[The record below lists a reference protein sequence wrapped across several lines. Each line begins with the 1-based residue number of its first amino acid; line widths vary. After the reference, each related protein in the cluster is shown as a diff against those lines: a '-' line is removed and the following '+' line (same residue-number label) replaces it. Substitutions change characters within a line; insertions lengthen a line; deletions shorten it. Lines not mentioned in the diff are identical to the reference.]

1 MAQSGLF
8 GPFVS
13 LLFVLSCWTR
23 ISAGATLSLEE
34 KLQQLETTLQATVNQ
49 LQEKVVQLEEKV
61 AQVQATNVQLE
72 VQIQQNVPNRI
83 FIFRTS
89 SSVGKAMNLTTGK
102 FTVPRSG
109 TYFFSFTALASFP
122 PSVPEVFCLAYLYW
136 NGVKTGSGG
145 VEEANTAYLQ
155 SSPFSVHSTLKL
167 KSGDEIWIQINEM
180 SDETILYNDA
190 GDLLTQF
197 TGWMLDEEIVA
208 SL

>member
-1 MAQSGLF
+1 MHRNTSF
-8 GPFVS
+8 NEEFIPIPFEVE
-13 LLFVLSCWTR
+13 
-23 ISAGATLSLEE
+23 TL
-34 KLQQLETTLQATVNQ
+34 
-49 LQEKVVQLEEKV
+49 
-61 AQVQATNVQLE
+61 NVG
-72 VQIQQNVPNRI
+72 N
-83 FIFRTS
+83 
-89 SSVGKAMNLTTGK
+89 AMNLTTGK
-102 FTVPRSG
+102 FTAPRSG

-145 VEEANTAYLQ
+145 VEEANTVYLQ
-155 SSPFSVHSTLKL
+155 SSPFSVQSTLKL

>member
-1 MAQSGLF
+1 
-8 GPFVS
+8 
-13 LLFVLSCWTR
+13 
-23 ISAGATLSLEE
+23 
-34 KLQQLETTLQATVNQ
+34 
-49 LQEKVVQLEEKV
+49 
-61 AQVQATNVQLE
+61 
-72 VQIQQNVPNRI
+72 
-83 FIFRTS
+83 
-89 SSVGKAMNLTTGK
+89 MNLTTGK

-136 NGVKTGSGG
+136 NGVKIGSGG

-155 SSPFSVHSTLKL
+155 SSPFSVQSTLKL